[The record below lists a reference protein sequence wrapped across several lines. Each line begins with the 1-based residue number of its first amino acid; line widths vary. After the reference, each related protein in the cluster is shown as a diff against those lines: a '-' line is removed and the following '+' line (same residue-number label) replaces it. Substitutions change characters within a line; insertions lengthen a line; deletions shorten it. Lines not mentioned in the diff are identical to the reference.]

1 MRMLGRSITT
11 PPCGRGSLR
20 SIILALRVINA
31 IDGRPGFVVG
41 RPEYE
46 GCRIKLVPVAVEGS
60 TRYEL
65 WPLHRLKVRPL
76 KEQHRALG
84 GTYDPPKGYPLCA

>member
-1 MRMLGRSITT
+1 M
-11 PPCGRGSLR
+11 R
-20 SIILALRVINA
+20 SIILGLRVTHLD
-31 IDGRPGFVVG
+31 DGRPGFVVG

-46 GCRIKLVPVAVEGS
+46 GCRIKLVPIAVEGS

-76 KEQHRALG
+76 QEQHAALG
-84 GTYDPPKGYPLCA
+84 GDYQSPKGYPLCI